1 MDSSVQDFKG
11 THSKTNSK
19 LGAIRDVFF
28 FLLYFGKVAGNG
40 PMLPTDSRFSTTRI
54 LFGHGYITITD
65 FIRIH
70 GQTLACWFSLFARC
84 LFSSGAPLRIRNVA
98 VAIVVWPHRCLRLRL
113 RLLLY
118 IFAAVWELVGPTP

>member
-1 MDSSVQDFKG
+1 MCKISKG
-11 THSKTNSK
+11 RTPKQTVSW
-19 LGAIRDVFF
+19 GQYVMFFF